1 MINFRTSARHL
12 LTQGALLASLIIL
25 TMTAGDEGSVTRV
38 PVIIIVDGAVLIF
51 FLSSLIRRVTING
64 DILECK
70 TLFRTV
76 SVKMSEIQYAQ
87 ALSAFGRFVLIL
99 NDGNKTAVFT
109 SLFDG
114 MDKMVDIVRPHL
126 SEEDAKR
133 IEMLSPDKIKT
144 KKRVYDSVTVL
155 LIGIVWFGIIRN
167 STGM

>member
-25 TMTAGDEGSVTRV
+25 TMTAGNQGSVTRV

-51 FLSSLIRRVTING
+51 FLSSLIRRITING

-70 TLFRTV
+70 TLLRTV
-76 SVKMSEIQYAQ
+76 SIKISEIQYAQ

-99 NDGNKTAVFT
+99 NDGNKTAVFS

-114 MDKMVDIVRPHL
+114 MDKIVDTLRPHL
-126 SEEDAKR
+126 KEEDLKR
-133 IEMLSPDKIKT
+133 IEILTPDKIKI
-144 KKRVYDSVTVL
+144 KKRVYDSVIIF

-167 STGM
+167 SAGI